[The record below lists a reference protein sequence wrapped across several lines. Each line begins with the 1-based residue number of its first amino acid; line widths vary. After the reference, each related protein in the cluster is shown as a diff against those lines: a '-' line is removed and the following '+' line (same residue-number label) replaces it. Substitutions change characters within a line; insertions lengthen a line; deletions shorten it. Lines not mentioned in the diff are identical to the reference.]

1 MEYRTFCHGI
11 SYILSLNI
19 THFVM
24 EYRIFCIYLISGNI
38 ARIPEIP
45 EIIKN
50 SKNCNLT
57 SKIDISLKFDQG
69 QEILFN
75 LTKTKNTAL
84 NSPVFV
90 VRKDNSGSLFVKK
103 EFILDKQVSLPM
115 FCYFQPCALDQ
126 PSSVSHTHNK
136 ESYKIV
142 KWIVSDYN

>member
-1 MEYRTFCHGI
+1 LEYRTFC
-11 SYILSLNI
+11 
-19 THFVM
+19 
-24 EYRIFCIYLISGNI
+24 IYLIPGNI

-45 EIIKN
+45 EIIKD
-50 SKNCNLT
+50 SKNCKLT

-103 EFILDKQVSLPM
+103 EFILDKRVSLPI
-115 FCYFQPCALDQ
+115 FATFNL
-126 PSSVSHTHNK
+126 VH
-136 ESYKIV
+136 
-142 KWIVSDYN
+142 WINHRR